1 MLFNILSPLLP
12 SHCDFSFVFGRI
24 SFLVGAV
31 LYCQCIVVQQLWFWC
46 FHERRWARVFLFYRL
61 VPRLTRIFP
70 LFLPEVWVVNPRCS
84 NICLVKVKS
93 LSRVWLFV
101 IPWTVAYQAP
111 LSMGFSR
118 HEYWI
123 GLPFPSP
130 GDLLDPRI
138 ELGSLKL
145 HADSLSSVS
154 QGKFEE
160 KNKLYIKEG
169 SFCINYF
176 SIIN

>member
-1 MLFNILSPLLP
+1 MSYLLSCVRLF
-12 SHCDFSFVFGRI
+12 
-24 SFLVGAV
+24 AT
-31 LYCQCIVVQQLWFWC
+31 
-46 FHERRWARVFLFYRL
+46 A
-61 VPRLTRIFP
+61 
-70 LFLPEVWVVNPRCS
+70 
-84 NICLVKVKS
+84 
-93 LSRVWLFV
+93 
-101 IPWTVAYQAP
+101 WTVALQAS
-111 LSMGFSR
+111 LSMDFSG